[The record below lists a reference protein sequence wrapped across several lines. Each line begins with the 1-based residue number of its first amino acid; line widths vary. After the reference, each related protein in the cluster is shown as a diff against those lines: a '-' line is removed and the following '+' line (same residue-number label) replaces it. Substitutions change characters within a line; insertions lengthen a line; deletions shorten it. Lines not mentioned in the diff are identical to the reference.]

1 MSIQNVECGYVNQT
15 QQLRNVKQP
24 VNNQNLNVDL
34 STPEDSIELST
45 KKEIKKKA
53 SIAKKVGVG
62 LASRYLPGLGQVI
75 NGQGKKGAIQ
85 FISNTALKTA
95 AIAFAFTCPHV
106 SAVLSLGRI
115 ALNVGSI
122 VDAVKNA

>member
-45 KKEIKKKA
+45 KKEITKEA
-53 SIAKKVGVG
+53 STAKKVGVG
-62 LASRYLPGLGQVI
+62 LASLVLPGLGQLI

-85 FISNTALKTA
+85 FISNAALRTGTTALA
-95 AIAFAFTCPHV
+95 VACPPV
-106 SAVLSLGRI
+106 AAVLLLGSI